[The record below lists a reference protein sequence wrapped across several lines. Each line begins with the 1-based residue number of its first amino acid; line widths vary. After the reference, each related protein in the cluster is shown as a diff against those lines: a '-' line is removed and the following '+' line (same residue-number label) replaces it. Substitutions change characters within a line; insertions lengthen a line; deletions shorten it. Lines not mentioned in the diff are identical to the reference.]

1 MIVSCGVV
9 SCTKFPER
17 SVIRRINGS
26 NNYVNHYARH
36 HPELPR
42 SQAEVDFKK
51 KNPKGDFF
59 ATRKRVQDKVNVA
72 IADRDQKLFRR
83 LLINFIVKN
92 NLSFRVV
99 EQ

>member
-9 SCTKFPER
+9 SCTKFLER
-17 SVIRRINGS
+17 SVIRRIDSS

-36 HPELPR
+36 HLELPR

-59 ATRKRVQDKVNVA
+59 ATRKRVQDKVDVA
-72 IADRDQKLFRR
+72 IADRDQKLFQR
-83 LLINFIVKN
+83 LLINFIVTA
-92 NLSFRVV
+92 RG
-99 EQ
+99 